1 MGMPAKLIQSC
12 LILCE
17 PMDYSLPGSSVYGI
31 LRARI
36 LEWVAISYY
45 RGSSQPRNRTCISYV
60 SCIVSQVLYP
70 IIAIWEAQN

>member
-70 IIAIWEAQN
+70 IIAI

>member
-12 LILCE
+12 LSLCE
-17 PMDYSLPGSSVYGI
+17 PMDYSLTGASVYGI

-70 IIAIWEAQN
+70 IIAI